1 MLKHLAGPKHEF
13 VFGELMSSEVP
24 APDELSHNFLPLW
37 THIQVPLHISWWVEN
52 SKGRANAPVLEL
64 FNDFLGVANT
74 LHEFGYPRKN
84 KLALRLQQCVEYTY
98 IASLK

>member
-37 THIQVPLHISWWVEN
+37 THIQVPFTH
-52 SKGRANAPVLEL
+52 
-64 FNDFLGVANT
+64 
-74 LHEFGYPRKN
+74 
-84 KLALRLQQCVEYTY
+84 
-98 IASLK
+98 